1 MTQKLPNYIE
11 RNVIEGWLRGKSRDE
26 IAIEN
31 GISTGAV
38 SNMMKKFIA
47 SLGQYDTEIIRELAI
62 QIKKANLNPKECA
75 IGFRV
80 NKILENIGIA
90 NEEEKKIEE
99 FLKEIDTFATKM
111 KVNPGLIRECLYEI
125 IKISKEI
132 PSYQMTNYI
141 QNKRQE
147 KEQLEIQ
154 VEKLKMEIQKLE
166 KGKLDSEERFFSTK
180 NEIAMKFDELDW
192 CLNVRTSLE
201 KEGIPVE
208 DISLLSRLVSKIKKY
223 RNNLDIFQIIKR
235 IENVENLEQEIEIKK
250 RRCKLLRT
258 DIEVLE
264 EHDSKLLNAV
274 NSKILKLDCLDEI
287 EKMGFNFA
295 DLRKLNL
302 RLTEIAVE
310 NNMNPQEIKEQFFDS
325 LSQYANKVTAQK
337 ELERLNEV
345 ILEIEKDIHKKREN
359 LVFQEMAGKIV
370 QGLVNKGMDEND
382 ITFLNE
388 FIEMVNGYG
397 LKTEDLIEFIK
408 WVRVQHGLQLKNDTV
423 NEALKLDNQIKN
435 NIISFRHP
443 YPFCSEENMTFVF
456 HPLSNRMY
464 SIPNN

>member
-166 KGKLDSEERFFSTK
+166 KGKLNSEERFFRLK
-180 NEIAMKFDELDW
+180 MK
-192 CLNVRTSLE
+192 
-201 KEGIPVE
+201 
-208 DISLLSRLVSKIKKY
+208 
-223 RNNLDIFQIIKR
+223 
-235 IENVENLEQEIEIKK
+235 
-250 RRCKLLRT
+250 
-258 DIEVLE
+258 
-264 EHDSKLLNAV
+264 
-274 NSKILKLDCLDEI
+274 
-287 EKMGFNFA
+287 
-295 DLRKLNL
+295 
-302 RLTEIAVE
+302 
-310 NNMNPQEIKEQFFDS
+310 
-325 LSQYANKVTAQK
+325 
-337 ELERLNEV
+337 
-345 ILEIEKDIHKKREN
+345 
-359 LVFQEMAGKIV
+359 
-370 QGLVNKGMDEND
+370 
-382 ITFLNE
+382 
-388 FIEMVNGYG
+388 
-397 LKTEDLIEFIK
+397 
-408 WVRVQHGLQLKNDTV
+408 
-423 NEALKLDNQIKN
+423 
-435 NIISFRHP
+435 
-443 YPFCSEENMTFVF
+443 
-456 HPLSNRMY
+456 
-464 SIPNN
+464 